1 MLYPAR
7 MKKIQLLALDRYQ
20 ERIVER
26 LHELGTLQI
35 NEGADES
42 GVLKSWEKRRENV
55 LAFKRRA
62 ETLLDSL
69 EPFEKIE
76 KPQLRKLIFEKP
88 APFECDPKLLN
99 QEAAQPYLSSL
110 QRKLTNLK
118 DRLARL
124 EREIERTTARLK
136 TIKKFEGF
144 KIDLSEIRDTKQ
156 TFSIAGD
163 VPMENLEELLQE
175 LSSFS
180 LSLSKREGEE
190 KALLIALGLK
200 WEKTRVV
207 AVLSRYGFE
216 RIIIP
221 EVKGTPSELAL
232 EYEAKLEKLMQNN
245 QKILAE
251 LESLAQKEINNLLAL
266 REFFENKLERV
277 EVQQEFRR
285 SARTFTLEGYI
296 PERLAAKTVAEI
308 EKVSDGYAAVMI
320 LDLDEDGQQA
330 PVMLDNPG
338 HIKAF
343 QGLTKTYAMPRY
355 DEIDPTFLMFIGFP
369 FFFGIM
375 LTDAAYGVMLFFLS
389 RFIMRRFESPGIR
402 DIGKILWL
410 SSLWTIALGL
420 LFGSVFG
427 DFLQTFF
434 NVRFGVFDVLSRADV
449 ALLLAVIV
457 GLLHLNL
464 GLMLG
469 IKRKLAKRDAEG
481 LVFEHLWIVML
492 EISAGLFVVYRFTG
506 AKPILW
512 PAALALLACTF
523 ILFRKA
529 SIFGMLEI
537 PSFFGANLS
546 YARLL
551 ALALATTGIALAVN
565 IIAGLLFG
573 SVIGAF
579 FGILIL
585 FGGHIFNFIIN
596 AFGAFVHSMRL
607 HYLEFFSMFY
617 EGGGREFS
625 PFKEKRRYTKI
636 GGDKTW

>member
-190 KALLIALGLK
+190 KALLIALGL
-200 WEKTRVV
+200 
-207 AVLSRYGFE
+207 
-216 RIIIP
+216 
-221 EVKGTPSELAL
+221 
-232 EYEAKLEKLMQNN
+232 
-245 QKILAE
+245 
-251 LESLAQKEINNLLAL
+251 
-266 REFFENKLERV
+266 
-277 EVQQEFRR
+277 
-285 SARTFTLEGYI
+285 
-296 PERLAAKTVAEI
+296 
-308 EKVSDGYAAVMI
+308 
-320 LDLDEDGQQA
+320 
-330 PVMLDNPG
+330 
-338 HIKAF
+338 
-343 QGLTKTYAMPRY
+343 
-355 DEIDPTFLMFIGFP
+355 
-369 FFFGIM
+369 
-375 LTDAAYGVMLFFLS
+375 
-389 RFIMRRFESPGIR
+389 
-402 DIGKILWL
+402 
-410 SSLWTIALGL
+410 
-420 LFGSVFG
+420 
-427 DFLQTFF
+427 
-434 NVRFGVFDVLSRADV
+434 
-449 ALLLAVIV
+449 
-457 GLLHLNL
+457 
-464 GLMLG
+464 
-469 IKRKLAKRDAEG
+469 
-481 LVFEHLWIVML
+481 
-492 EISAGLFVVYRFTG
+492 
-506 AKPILW
+506 
-512 PAALALLACTF
+512 
-523 ILFRKA
+523 
-529 SIFGMLEI
+529 
-537 PSFFGANLS
+537 
-546 YARLL
+546 
-551 ALALATTGIALAVN
+551 
-565 IIAGLLFG
+565 
-573 SVIGAF
+573 
-579 FGILIL
+579 
-585 FGGHIFNFIIN
+585 
-596 AFGAFVHSMRL
+596 
-607 HYLEFFSMFY
+607 
-617 EGGGREFS
+617 
-625 PFKEKRRYTKI
+625 
-636 GGDKTW
+636 